1 MIFFLLFQ
9 ACKVPFT
16 IRKISPQLLN
26 DVSKILDFILPAPI
40 KSAFNTPLIPH
51 AFLNGPFQPV
61 LENPIP
67 LLLIAITSFAVS
79 VDSVSK

>member
-1 MIFFLLFQ
+1 MMFQ
-9 ACKVPFT
+9 NIRFYFASSYKVR
-16 IRKISPQLLN
+16 IQYSINSPR
-26 DVSKILDFILPAPI
+26 I
-40 KSAFNTPLIPH
+40 
-51 AFLNGPFQPV
+51 LNGPFQPV